1 VNGQTFGI
9 LGFRYGEGNKAA
21 DFNANASIFT
31 EASVETAMESIFQ
44 AINALK
50 IGAASR
56 QLE

>member
-1 VNGQTFGI
+1 VNGQSFGI
-9 LGFRYGEGNKAA
+9 LGFQYGEGNKAA

-31 EASVETAMESIFQ
+31 EAPMETAMESVFQ

-56 QLE
+56 QIE